1 MPASTSYEKEIIA
14 WFKKNKR
21 DLPWRKTDAWGVLVS
36 EIMLQQT
43 PVQRVLPVYNEWMK
57 RWPTPAHLAKATPAE
72 VITAWGRLGYPRRAL
87 RLHECAKVITT
98 EFKGVIPNTESELR
112 KLPGIG
118 EYTAAAMVAFAFE
131 GRSLVLDINIRRLF
145 SRLYKGEEAPAAA
158 PTKAE
163 RHEYAEY
170 VPQKNAHLW
179 AAATMELGALICTA
193 KNPICGR
200 CPVADSCQWR
210 SLDYPATDRIKRTQ
224 TWHGTDRQCRGTIV
238 QALRENSTLNKKQ
251 IHLLWD
257 VPSQVEKAILTLLDD
272 GLIEERRKNTYS
284 LPR

>member
-1 MPASTSYEKEIIA
+1 MYEKLITD

-43 PVQRVLPVYNEWMK
+43 PVQRVLPIYNEWME

-87 RLHECAKVITT
+87 RLHECAKVIANELNGAIPST
-98 EFKGVIPNTESELR
+98 EVELR
-112 KLPGIG
+112 KLPGVG
-118 EYTAAAMVAFAFE
+118 EYTAAAIVAFAYN
-131 GRSLVLDINIRRLF
+131 GSSLVLDINIRRLF
-145 SRLYKGEEAPAAA
+145 SRLYKGEESPTTA

-163 RHEYAEY
+163 RVVYAQY
-170 VPQKNAHLW
+170 VPDKNAHIW

-193 KNPICGR
+193 KSPLCGR
-200 CPVADSCQWR
+200 CPVADHCSWR
-210 SLDYPATDRIKRTQ
+210 SLDYPASERVKRTQ

-238 QALRENSTLNKKQ
+238 QALRENSTLTKKQ

-257 VPSQVEKAILTLLDD
+257 VPSQVEKALLTLLDD
-272 GLIEERRKNTYS
+272 GLIEERGKSSYS

>member
-1 MPASTSYEKEIIA
+1 MYEKTIIA

-21 DLPWRKTDAWGVLVS
+21 DLPWRNTDAWGVLVS

-43 PVQRVLPVYNEWMK
+43 PVQRVLPVYNEWMA
-57 RWPTPAHLAKATPAE
+57 RWPTPTHLAKASPAD

-87 RLHECAKVITT
+87 RLHECAKVITNELNGKIPET
-98 EFKGVIPNTESELR
+98 EAELR

-145 SRLYKGEEAPAAA
+145 SRLYQGEEAPTAA

-163 RHEYAEY
+163 RLEYAEY

-193 KNPICGR
+193 KNPLCGR
-200 CPVADSCQWR
+200 CPVADECKWR
-210 SLDYPATDRIKRTQ
+210 SLDFPASERVKRTQ
-224 TWHGTDRQCRGTIV
+224 TWHGTDRQCRGTVV
-238 QALRENSTLNKKQ
+238 QALRENSTLTKKQ

-272 GLIEERRKNTYS
+272 GLIEERKRNTYS

>member
-1 MPASTSYEKEIIA
+1 MYEKTIID

-57 RWPTPAHLAKATPAE
+57 RWPTPAHLANATPAE

-98 EFKGVIPNTESELR
+98 ELDGVIPQEESELR

-118 EYTAAAMVAFAFE
+118 EYTAAAMVAFAF
-131 GRSLVLDINIRRLF
+131 GGKSLVLDINIRRLF
-145 SRLYKGEEAPAAA
+145 SRLYRGEEAPTAA

-163 RHEYAEY
+163 RVEYLQY
-170 VPQKNAHLW
+170 VPAKNAHIW

-193 KNPICGR
+193 KNPLCGR
-200 CPVADSCQWR
+200 CPVANECVWR
-210 SLDYPATDRIKRTQ
+210 SLDYPASERVKRTQ

-238 QALRENSTLNKKQ
+238 QALRENASLSKKE

-257 VPSQVEKAILTLLDD
+257 VPSQVEKALLTLLDD
-272 GLIEERRKNTYS
+272 GLIEERRKNSYS
-284 LPR
+284 LPQ

>member
-1 MPASTSYEKEIIA
+1 MYEKTIIA

-21 DLPWRKTDAWGVLVS
+21 DLPWRSTDAWGVLVS

-87 RLHECAKVITT
+87 RLHECAKVITNDLD
-98 EFKGVIPNTESELR
+98 GVIPSSEVELR

-118 EYTAAAMVAFAFE
+118 EYTAAAMVAFAFG

-145 SRLYKGEEAPAAA
+145 SRLYKGEEAPSLA

-163 RHEYAEY
+163 RVEYAEY
-170 VPQKNAHLW
+170 VPVKNAHLW
-179 AAATMELGALICTA
+179 AAATMELGALLCTA
-193 KNPICGR
+193 KF
-200 CPVADSCQWR
+200 
-210 SLDYPATDRIKRTQ
+210 
-224 TWHGTDRQCRGTIV
+224 
-238 QALRENSTLNKKQ
+238 
-251 IHLLWD
+251 
-257 VPSQVEKAILTLLDD
+257 
-272 GLIEERRKNTYS
+272 
-284 LPR
+284 

>member
-1 MPASTSYEKEIIA
+1 MYEKLIID
-14 WFKKNKR
+14 WFKRNQR

-57 RWPTPAHLAKATPAE
+57 RWPTAAHLAKATPAD

-87 RLHECAKVITT
+87 RLHECAKVITD
-98 EFKGVIPNTESELR
+98 ELNGVIPSTEAELR

-118 EYTAAAMVAFAFE
+118 EYTAAAMVAFAFK

-163 RHEYAEY
+163 RIEYAEY
-170 VPQKNAHLW
+170 VPDKNPHLW
-179 AAATMELGALICTA
+179 AAATMELGAVICTA
-193 KNPICGR
+193 RKPLCGR
-200 CPVADSCQWR
+200 CPVSEKCRWR
-210 SLDYPATDRIKRTQ
+210 SLDYPATDRVKRSQ
-224 TWHGTDRQCRGTIV
+224 SWHGTDRQCRGRIV
-238 QALRENSTLNKKQ
+238 QALRENPQLNKRQ
-251 IHLLWD
+251 LLLLWD
-257 VPSQVEKAILTLLDD
+257 VPSQVERAILTLLDD
-272 GLIEERRKNTYS
+272 GLIEARGKNIYS

>member
-1 MPASTSYEKEIIA
+1 MSDSLSWTIIA

-21 DLPWRKTDAWGVLVS
+21 DLPWRSTDAWGVLVS

-87 RLHECAKVITT
+87 RLHECAKVITNDLD
-98 EFKGVIPNTESELR
+98 GVIPSSEVELR

-118 EYTAAAMVAFAFE
+118 EYTAAAMVAFAFG

-145 SRLYKGEEAPAAA
+145 SRLYKGEEAPSAA

-163 RHEYAEY
+163 RVEYAEY

-179 AAATMELGALICTA
+179 AVATMELGALVCTA
-193 KNPICGR
+193 KSPLCGR
-200 CPVADSCQWR
+200 CPVADECAWR
-210 SLDYPATDRIKRTQ
+210 SLDYPASTRVKRTQ

-238 QALRENSTLNKKQ
+238 QALRENKMLSKKE

-272 GLIEERRKNTYS
+272 HLIEERRKNTYS

>member
-1 MPASTSYEKEIIA
+1 MYEKEITD

-43 PVQRVLPVYNEWMK
+43 PVQRVLPIYNEWMK
-57 RWPTPAHLAKATPAE
+57 RWPTPSDLAVATPAE

-87 RLHECAKVITT
+87 RLHECAKVIT
-98 EFKGVIPNTESELR
+98 ENHKGVIPSTEIELR
-112 KLPGIG
+112 KLPGVG
-118 EYTAAAMVAFAFE
+118 EYTSAAIVAFAFK
-131 GRSLVLDINIRRLF
+131 GSSLVLDINIRRLF

-163 RHEYAEY
+163 RVEYAEY
-170 VPQKNAHLW
+170 LPKKGAHIW
-179 AAATMELGALICTA
+179 AAATMELGALVCTA
-193 KNPICGR
+193 KNPLCGR

-210 SLDYPATDRIKRTQ
+210 SLDYPRTERIKRTQ
-224 TWHGTDRQCRGTIV
+224 SWHGTDRQCRGTIV
-238 QALRENSTLNKKQ
+238 QALRENDLLTKKQ
-251 IHLLWD
+251 IRLLWD
-257 VPSQVEKAILTLLDD
+257 VTSQVDKALLTLLDD
-272 GLIEERRKNTYS
+272 GLIEARGKNTFS

>member
-1 MPASTSYEKEIIA
+1 
-14 WFKKNKR
+14 
-21 DLPWRKTDAWGVLVS
+21 
-36 EIMLQQT
+36 
-43 PVQRVLPVYNEWMK
+43 
-57 RWPTPAHLAKATPAE
+57 
-72 VITAWGRLGYPRRAL
+72 
-87 RLHECAKVITT
+87 LHECAKVITADL
-98 EFKGVIPNTESELR
+98 KGVIPNTESELR

-118 EYTAAAMVAFAFE
+118 EYTAAAMVAFAFQ

-163 RHEYAEY
+163 RLEYGEY

-193 KNPICGR
+193 KSPICGR

-210 SLDYPATDRIKRTQ
+210 SLDYPATYRIKRTQ

>member
-1 MPASTSYEKEIIA
+1 MYEKTIIA

-21 DLPWRKTDAWGVLVS
+21 DLPWRNTDAWGVLVS

-43 PVQRVLPVYNEWMK
+43 PVQRVLPIYNEWMA
-57 RWPTPAHLAKATPAE
+57 RWPTPTHLAKASPAD

-87 RLHECAKVITT
+87 RLHECAKVITNELNGKIPET
-98 EFKGVIPNTESELR
+98 EAELR

-145 SRLYKGEEAPAAA
+145 SRLYQGEEAPTAA

-163 RHEYAEY
+163 RLEYAEY

-193 KNPICGR
+193 KNPLCGR
-200 CPVADSCQWR
+200 CPVADECKWR
-210 SLDYPATDRIKRTQ
+210 SLDFPASERVKRTQ
-224 TWHGTDRQCRGTIV
+224 TWHGTDRQCRGTVV
-238 QALRENSTLNKKQ
+238 QALRENSTLTKKQ

-272 GLIEERRKNTYS
+272 GLIEERKRNTYS
-284 LPR
+284 LPH

>member
-1 MPASTSYEKEIIA
+1 MYEKTIIA

-43 PVQRVLPVYNEWMK
+43 PVQRVLPIYSEWMS
-57 RWPTPAHLAKATPAE
+57 RWPTPTHLAKASPAE

-87 RLHECAKVITT
+87 RLHECAKVITNELGGKIPET
-98 EFKGVIPNTESELR
+98 EAELR

-145 SRLYKGEEAPAAA
+145 SRLYQGEEAPKAA

-163 RHEYAEY
+163 RLEYAEY

-193 KNPICGR
+193 KNPLCGR
-200 CPVADSCQWR
+200 CPVADECKWR
-210 SLDYPATDRIKRTQ
+210 SLDFPASERVKRRQ
-224 TWHGTDRQCRGTIV
+224 TWHGTDRQCRGTVV
-238 QALRENSTLNKKQ
+238 QALRENSTLTKKQ

-272 GLIEERRKNTYS
+272 GLIEERKRNTYS